1 MVLFHNIIQILNLP
15 QLYNFGELFGGL
27 EFFDRFWIANVV
39 GLEQKF
45 MLFDADGGTYTFLGQ
60 VCPL

>member
-1 MVLFHNIIQILNLP
+1 LLK
-15 QLYNFGELFGGL
+15 Y
-27 EFFDRFWIANVV
+27 FFWKSLDCLTSAGDWVAGYFIHQCIAIANVV

-60 VCPL
+60 VRPL